1 MTHRAEDQLAA
12 RLRSVA
18 DRLRE
23 GEPML
28 ARSQAETLCA
38 QHPQEADSW
47 ILLAAA
53 HNALDDR
60 DAARTALLRA
70 LAIAPDHPAANNNI
84 GNLALAQGNPRAAR
98 DYFATALQRD
108 PSHLGA
114 RLNLAATY
122 LQLDDHAAALHVL
135 ELALAQA
142 PQLADA
148 HFLQGLCL
156 EAAGRHRE
164 AIDAYAQAERLA
176 PTDARYP
183 YQRGLALEECKRHEE
198 AKDAFAVA
206 LVSDPHSIPAL
217 AQLVFMHRRLCD
229 WKDLPA
235 LSARL
240 LSAVRSG
247 LPGATAFS
255 FLSEPA
261 TAFDQLQCARSQAR
275 MVMASIGLGPMS
287 QRRPLARHALPASI
301 RVGFLSNG
309 FGAHPT
315 GLLTVAL
322 FEELRSQA
330 GIETHLFALNPDDGG
345 PMRQRLQSA
354 AIHWHDVAAQ
364 PADVIAQRIAA
375 TGIEVLFDLRGWG
388 GGGMPQVL
396 ALRPAPLQVNWL
408 AYPGTS
414 GAPWIDY
421 ILADR
426 FVVPERLVPHFSEAI
441 AWLPRCF
448 QPNDTRRHVPPP
460 PSRADC
466 GLPDS
471 GVVFCCFN
479 NSYKISPET
488 FERAMAVLRGVP
500 DSVLWL
506 LAGPGHA
513 DERLRTK
520 ACAAG
525 IDPARLVFMAK
536 QPHAE
541 YLARLQHADLFL
553 DTNPYNAHTTASD
566 ALWAG
571 CPLLTCPGETF
582 AARVAGSLNHHLGL
596 STMNVSSDTDFV
608 RRAIELGS
616 DPHLLRAMR
625 VEVGQRKQDSSLFD
639 MAGFAADFSAM
650 IWSMVQR
657 HRRGLPPATI
667 G

>member
-1 MTHRAEDQLAA
+1 MTERSEDLLAA
-12 RLRSVA
+12 QLRGVA
-18 DRLRE
+18 ECLHQGDPL
-23 GEPML
+23 L
-28 ARSQAETLCA
+28 ARSRAEALCA
-38 QHPQEADSW
+38 QHPQHPDPW
-47 ILLAAA
+47 VLLAAA
-53 HNALDDR
+53 HNALNQPE
-60 DAARTALLRA
+60 AARTALLRA
-70 LAIAPDHPAANNNI
+70 LANAPDHPAANNNL
-84 GNLALAQGNPRAAR
+84 GSLELAQGNPAAAR
-98 DYFATALQRD
+98 DCFAAVLQHQ

-122 LQLDDHAAALHVL
+122 LQLDDPAAALQVL
-135 ELALAQA
+135 AIALAQA

-148 HFLQGLCL
+148 HFLHGLCL
-156 EAAGRHRE
+156 QAAARHGE
-164 AIDAYAQAERLA
+164 AIDAYAQAGHLA
-176 PTDARYP
+176 PTDARFP

-198 AKDAFAVA
+198 ASDAFAAA
-206 LVSDPHSIPAL
+206 LVRDPDAIPAL
-217 AQLVFMHRRLCD
+217 AQLVFLRRLLCD
-229 WKDLPA
+229 WQDLAP

-240 LSAVRSG
+240 LGAVRSG
-247 LPGATAFS
+247 QPGATAFS

-261 TAFDQLQCARSQAR
+261 TASDQLQCARSQAR
-275 MVMASIGLGPMS
+275 VVLAKVASKPVL
-287 QRRPLARHALPASI
+287 QRPPVSTHHLPAPI
-301 RVGFLSNG
+301 RAGFLSNG

-322 FEELRSQA
+322 FETMRSQA
-330 GIETHLFALNPDDGG
+330 GLETHLFALTPDDGS
-345 PMRQRLQSA
+345 PMRQRLQNA
-354 AIHWHDVAAQ
+354 AMHWHDAAGRS
-364 PADVIAQRIAA
+364 PDWVAQRIADA
-375 TGIEVLFDLRGWG
+375 RIDILFDLRGWG
-388 GGGMPQVL
+388 GGGMPEIL
-396 ALRPAPLQVNWL
+396 ARRPAPLQVNWL

-426 FVVPERLVPHFSEAI
+426 FVVPERLAVCFSEAV

-448 QPNDTRRHVPPP
+448 QPSDTRRLIPQP

-479 NSYKISPET
+479 NSYKLNPET

-506 LAGPGHA
+506 LAGPGRA
-513 DERLRTK
+513 DQRLQAAAR
-520 ACAAG
+520 AAG
-525 IDPARLVFMAK
+525 VDPARLVFMTR

-541 YLARLQHADLFL
+541 YIARLQHADLFL
-553 DTNPYNAHTTASD
+553 DSNPYNAHTTASD

-582 AARVAGSLNHHLGL
+582 AARVAGSLNHHLGMAA
-596 STMNVSSDTDFV
+596 MNVDNDADFV
-608 RRAIELGS
+608 RRAIELGGH
-616 DPHLLRAMR
+616 PEQLRALR
-625 VEVGQRKQDSSLFD
+625 AEVGQRKLDSSLFD

-650 IWSMVQR
+650 IQSMVQR